1 MNKIGV
7 TIGARTYEIQV
18 EAVPQSDTDLR
29 VTVDGQTMPVM
40 VQSLS
45 DPESLDWIL
54 VGNRSY
60 EIVLDRDLQ
69 WIEGYGRRYGDLTV
83 VDMES
88 AAAHPAGREGRIKA
102 PIPGVITRILVKVG
116 DEVEPG
122 QPVVV
127 LEAMKMENEIKA
139 KKDCVIKKVNV
150 AELKSV
156 EKNELLLLLE

>member
-7 TIGARTYEIQV
+7 TLGGRTYEIQV

-29 VTVDGQTMPVM
+29 VIVDGETMPVM
-40 VQSLS
+40 VQNLR

-60 EIVLDRDLQ
+60 EIVLDRELQ
-69 WIEGYGRRYGDLTV
+69 WIEGYGRRYGGLAV
-83 VDMES
+83 VDLES

-102 PIPGVITRILVKVG
+102 PIPGVITRILVAVG
-116 DEVEPG
+116 DEVEAG
-122 QPVVV
+122 QSVVV

-139 KKDCVIKKVNV
+139 PRNGVVRKLAVKPGQGVSLNEVL
-150 AELKSV
+150 AEL
-156 EKNELLLLLE
+156 E

>member
-7 TIGARTYEIQV
+7 TLGGRTYEIQV

-29 VTVDGQTMPVM
+29 VIVDGETMPVM
-40 VQSLS
+40 VQNLR

-60 EIVLDRDLQ
+60 EIVLDRELQ
-69 WIEGYGRRYGDLTV
+69 WIEGYGRRYGGLTV
-83 VDMES
+83 VDLES

-102 PIPGVITRILVKVG
+102 PIPGVITRILVAVG
-116 DEVEPG
+116 DEVEAG
-122 QPVVV
+122 QSVVV

-139 KKDCVIKKVNV
+139 PRNGVVRKLAVKPGQGVSLNEVL
-150 AELKSV
+150 AEL
-156 EKNELLLLLE
+156 E